1 MTILRNSF
9 LIFLTLLLYFTPA
22 LLTGQTLTW
31 DGGGDGTSWTDAN
44 NWNPDTAPTNGVN
57 VIFDNVTATITGIPA
72 GFFVTNFTKSGTG
85 TVTLNSDLQIRG
97 NLVVSGGGFVGGT
110 GTTITFNGTGPQNIG
125 GAGSTTFHNLVVEN
139 NGTSSTTFFSY
150 SINNPTTMQGSIIV
164 NNDMQTRLGV
174 VSFCSATGATF
185 NHLIKGNLVLGSASS
200 SLTILSSPFQIIS
213 NTEFVVNHGTNSHV
227 TLTIEGDLL
236 LPAGQGGATA
246 ALTTPSA
253 IGGSSVLN
261 VLGNVNLVD
270 TIYFSMNGRN
280 NFVVS
285 PSFPTPNPITM
296 NVGQPNTATGN
307 FIMSNGGSIFIANAS
322 GTFVPTLNLLGARFQ
337 ILLSLILSTTHLMVR
352 V

>member
-1 MTILRNSF
+1 MRNRFS
-9 LIFLTLLLYFTPA
+9 LLLTLMLL
-22 LLTGQTLTW
+22 LLTTAPSLFAQSIWQLS
-31 DGGGDGTSWTDAN
+31 GGGDWTVAS
-44 NWNPDTAPTNGVN
+44 NWNTPPALG
-57 VIFDNVTATITGIPA
+57 DNVVFNNVDGTITNIPA
-72 GFFVTNFTKSGTG
+72 GFFVTDFTKSGTG
-85 TVTLNSDLQIRG
+85 TVTLASNLQIRG
-97 NLVVSGGGFVGGT
+97 NLVVSGGGFVGASE
-110 GTTITFNGTGPQNIG
+110 TTITFNGTGAQNIG
-125 GAGSTTFHNLVVEN
+125 GAGTTTFHNLVIDN
-139 NGTSSTTFFSY
+139 AGTSTTGFSSYTRTNPTNIQGSITVNNNIEIRRGVVAFCTAASTTF
-150 SINNPTTMQGSIIV
+150 
-164 NNDMQTRLGV
+164 
-174 VSFCSATGATF
+174 
-185 NHLIKGNLVLGSASS
+185 NHNIAGNLVLGSASS
-200 SLTILSSPFQIIS
+200 SLTILASPFQIIS